1 MMENNNIFIMQWM
14 VETRNNGK
22 VGWLFGTKNLQSLL
36 PFCSI
41 SIEFPDIAAA
51 SYSFFYIMLAMFLKL

>member
-1 MMENNNIFIMQWM
+1 M

-22 VGWLFGTKNLQSLL
+22 VGWLFETKNLLSLL

-51 SYSFFYIMLAMFLKL
+51 SYSFLDIMLPMFFKL